1 MKLLHDFIR
10 LRAAG
15 RRLLSGR
22 RDARALSYAV
32 TVPQPLSAP
41 GSDPAGCS
49 VPAVASVPATGT
61 PASALPPPRH
71 LCLVSSH

>member
-15 RRLLSGR
+15 RRLLCGR
-22 RDARALSYAV
+22 RDARAFSYAV
-32 TVPQPLSAP
+32 TVPLPLSTP
-41 GSDPAGCS
+41 GSDPAGCGI
-49 VPAVASVPATGT
+49 PAVAS
-61 PASALPPPRH
+61 ASAAVAPPSSLPPPRH

>member
-22 RDARALSYAV
+22 RDVRALSYAV
-32 TVPQPLSAP
+32 TVPLPLSAS
-41 GSDPAGCS
+41 GSDPAGGG
-49 VPAVASVPATGT
+49 VPAVASVPAAVTS
-61 PASALPPPRH
+61 ASTLPPPRH